1 MEIWDLFDSNRQ
13 PLFRTLQ
20 RGSKKNPGEFHMVVE
35 VWTVDSAKNIL
46 VTLRDPSKEMYPDK
60 WENTGG
66 SALLGETSRQA
77 AVRELQ
83 EETGIVATQEELTLL
98 GTCQEDEAFF
108 DTYILHRDIPANLL
122 TMQVGETVDAKWVTL
137 KQLDTMISDQTLA
150 LPVGRRL
157 SYFRKQFQDFL
168 EAL

>member
-20 RGSKKNPGEFHMVVE
+20 RGSKKKPGEFHTVVE
-35 VWTVDSAKNIL
+35 VWTIDRAKNIL

-66 SALLGETSRQA
+66 SALSGETSLQA

-83 EETGIVATQEELTLL
+83 EETGIIATQEELTLL
-98 GTCQEDEAFF
+98 GTCREDEAFF
-108 DTYILHRDIPANLL
+108 DIYILHRDIPANLL
-122 TMQVGETVDAKWVTL
+122 TMQAGETVDAKWVTL
-137 KQLDTMISDQTLA
+137 NQLDTMISDQTLA

-168 EAL
+168 ETL